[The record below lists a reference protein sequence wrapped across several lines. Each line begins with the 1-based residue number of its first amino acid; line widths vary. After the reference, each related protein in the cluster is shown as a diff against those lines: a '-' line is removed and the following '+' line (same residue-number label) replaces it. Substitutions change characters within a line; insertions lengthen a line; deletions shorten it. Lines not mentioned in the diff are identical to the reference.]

1 MKPVKELLQ
10 IFFLWNGDEVIE
22 MLSCALELQNVHCPE
37 EHAESNY
44 KSYGSDACYI
54 QETWNMPSFER
65 SAESYAEIS
74 IFFLF
79 VSSPAKTKKE
89 DL

>member
-22 MLSCALELQNVHCPE
+22 RFSHALELQNVHCPV

-44 KSYGSDACYI
+44 KSYDINACYV

-74 IFFLF
+74 TSILF
-79 VSSPAKTKKE
+79 VSSPVKTKKE